1 MARFARTETERPDIS
16 VAVASFDQQTSSAGG
31 GLILLVQAQ
40 GGSRVQLH
48 PGQRRGLHVSIAQ
61 AVRGTSLGTAPPR
74 GVDIATTASG
84 GDQ

>member
-40 GGSRVQLH
+40 GGGLILLVQSTRVTDCTE
-48 PGQRRGLHVSIAQ
+48 RDEAMVEK
-61 AVRGTSLGTAPPR
+61 VRGHDL
-74 GVDIATTASG
+74 
-84 GDQ
+84 

>member
-40 GGSRVQLH
+40 GGGLILLVQSTRVRILRSD
-48 PGQRRGLHVSIAQ
+48 GALEEREREV
-61 AVRGTSLGTAPPR
+61 
-74 GVDIATTASG
+74 
-84 GDQ
+84 

>member
-40 GGSRVQLH
+40 GGGLILLVQSTRVRIDGALERRFEGMTSRDH
-48 PGQRRGLHVSIAQ
+48 A
-61 AVRGTSLGTAPPR
+61 LGT
-74 GVDIATTASG
+74 
-84 GDQ
+84 